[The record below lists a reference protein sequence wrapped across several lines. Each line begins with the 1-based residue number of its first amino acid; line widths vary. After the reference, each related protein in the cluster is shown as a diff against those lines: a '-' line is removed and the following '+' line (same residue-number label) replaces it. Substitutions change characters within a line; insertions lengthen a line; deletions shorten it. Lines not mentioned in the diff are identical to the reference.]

1 MEEDNKYIYGDKE
14 DADFFDTEFGN
25 AIIGSV
31 CGLAMIVCIIMIFV
45 ILLGSVNKANAG
57 ELDAW
62 EFRFFGINA
71 RDFENRNPVVVVVG
85 GIASFAVHEA
95 GHYVAAE
102 LTGMDASFD
111 WGERMVWAD
120 NYNDKS
126 NDQKALFHAGGFLA
140 TAIVGTALTA
150 IPATRYSDFNVGFT
164 GWTSIH
170 DVGYAITDGTRDD
183 DISDTQNLDRYGYD
197 GQAVAAFT
205 GLYSGVLSYYNI
217 NKVKEDAYDGNLPDL
232 QSSINDRD

>member
-1 MEEDNKYIYGDKE
+1 MKLTHNQKGWLLTIL
-14 DADFFDTEFGN
+14 
-25 AIIGSV
+25 IIVVVLLTVWGS
-31 CGLAMIVCIIMIFV
+31 LSHAH
-45 ILLGSVNKANAG
+45 AG

-71 RDFENRNPVVVVVG
+71 KDFKDRNPVVVVVG
-85 GIASFAVHEA
+85 GLASFAVHEA

-111 WGERMVWAD
+111 WGERAVWAD
-120 NYNDKS
+120 NYSDKS

-150 IPATRYSDFNVGFT
+150 IPVTRYSDFNVGFT
-164 GWTSIH
+164 GWTAIH
-170 DVGYAITDGTRDD
+170 DVGYALTDGTRED
-183 DISDTQNLDRYGYD
+183 DISDTQNLDRYGYN
-197 GQAVAAFT
+197 GQAIAAFT

-232 QSSINDRD
+232 QSSISNRN